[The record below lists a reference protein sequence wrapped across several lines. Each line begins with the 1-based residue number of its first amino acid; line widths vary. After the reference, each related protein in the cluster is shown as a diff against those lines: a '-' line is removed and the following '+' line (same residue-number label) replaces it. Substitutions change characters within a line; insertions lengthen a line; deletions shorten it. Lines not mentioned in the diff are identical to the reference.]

1 MLLNFPSHGMPKSDC
16 KISDFS
22 LESNCFSTIFYL
34 YISFSVA
41 FQTAFAYIGVSCEI
55 SIANVFIPLTLM
67 SDIKL
72 QILVATFGLE
82 GLGRIAS
89 GAGYPKVDGV
99 EYLIGC
105 QTGGSPIPSP
115 FDIPEQI
122 RRPDMKIH
130 FYKGKGS
137 PANRNRLFEL
147 ATAPV
152 VMIAD
157 DDLIYDASGIT
168 AVIKSFE
175 QHPEIDFAT
184 FRFNYPNSP
193 KDYPKC
199 EFDYKRIPRGFWIT
213 NFEIALRKK
222 VYSRI
227 RYDER
232 FGVNALFPAGEEDIY
247 LLNILKSG
255 ANGLFLPI
263 TTGSHPNATTAGRLA
278 VKAEF
283 IESKGAVIS
292 LYHPHTY
299 RLRILIQSI
308 RYSRLHPEIS
318 ASQFRRYAFEG
329 IRKLRQSEKTD
340 SRK

>member
-1 MLLNFPSHGMPKSDC
+1 M
-16 KISDFS
+16 
-22 LESNCFSTIFYL
+22 
-34 YISFSVA
+34 
-41 FQTAFAYIGVSCEI
+41 AFAYIRVSCEI
-55 SIANVFIPLTLM
+55 SVVNVSITLM
-67 SDIKL
+67 PNIKL
-72 QILVATFGLE
+72 QILVATFGLD
-82 GLGRIAS
+82 GLSRIAS
-89 GAGYPKVDGV
+89 AAGYPRIDSV

-105 QTGGSPIPSP
+105 QIGDNPIPSP

-147 ATAPV
+147 ATAPI

-157 DDLIYDASGIT
+157 DDLIYDASGIS
-168 AVIKSFE
+168 AVIKCFE
-175 QHPEIDFAT
+175 QHHEIDFAT
-184 FRFNYPNSP
+184 FRFDYSNKTKY
-193 KDYPKC
+193 YPKC

-222 VYSRI
+222 VYSSI

-247 LLNILKSG
+247 LLKMLKSG
-255 ANGLFLPI
+255 AAGRFFPI
-263 TTGSHPNATTAGRLA
+263 TAGCHPNATTADRL
-278 VKAEF
+278 VVNAEF

-299 RLRILIQSI
+299 RLRILIQAI
-308 RYSRLHPEIS
+308 KYSRLHAGIS
-318 ASQFRRYAFEG
+318 ALQFRRYAFDG